1 MSEQIIGIIISG
13 IGSIIVAVIGL
24 IGVIVKFN
32 TESAKR
38 EQRQNDRLDVI
49 EKKIDLHNQYGKK
62 FGSCDKNIALMRKDY
77 KLLKNEVKSINLEI
91 KSLRRLHET
100 QN

>member
-1 MSEQIIGIIISG
+1 MSDQIIGIIISG
-13 IGSIIVAVIGL
+13 IGSIIVAIIGL
-24 IGVIVKFN
+24 IGAIVKFN

>member
-1 MSEQIIGIIISG
+1 MSDQIVVALISGVVSIIAAIIGF
-13 IGSIIVAVIGL
+13 
-24 IGVIVKFN
+24 IGVITKFN

-62 FGSCDKNIALMRKDY
+62 FGACDKNIALMRKDY
-77 KLLKNEVKSINLEI
+77 KQLKSEISLI
-91 KSLRRLHET
+91 KSEVLKKRR
-100 QN
+100 

>member
-1 MSEQIIGIIISG
+1 MSDQIIGIIISG
-13 IGSIIVAVIGL
+13 IGSIIVAIIGL

>member
-1 MSEQIIGIIISG
+1 MSDQIIGIIISG
-13 IGSIIVAVIGL
+13 IGSIIVAIIGL

-91 KSLRRLHET
+91 KSLRRSHET